1 MSSIDHA
8 RIDSSLITHH
18 SSLLRGEW
26 RTGNGPDVVLV
37 VDDDQDRVRDVFL
50 ATPGLLSRLL
60 TTPGDF
66 QDQAWRS
73 DMNVA
78 SDRDA
83 PSAWG
88 HLVIARAANGQV
100 ITMDPARFWEGV
112 YEWFRSRGVDYDTP
126 GQ

>member
-1 MSSIDHA
+1 VTNDRNGHA
-8 RIDSSLITHH
+8 GSAVVTQH
-18 SSLLRGEW
+18 STLRGEW
-26 RTGNGPDVVLV
+26 RTGNGPDVVLI
-37 VDDDQDRVRDVFL
+37 VDEDQDRVREVFL
-50 ATPGLLSRLL
+50 ATPGVLSKLL

-73 DMNVA
+73 DLSVDQ
-78 SDRDA
+78 DRRD

-88 HLVIARAANGQV
+88 NLVIARAASGQV
-100 ITMDPARFWEGV
+100 ITMDPERFWEGV

>member
-1 MSSIDHA
+1 MSSDINGHA
-8 RIDSSLITHH
+8 GSSLMDRRAT
-18 SSLLRGEW
+18 LRGEW
-26 RTGNGPDVVLV
+26 RSGNGPDVVLV
-37 VDDDQDRVRDVFL
+37 VDDDQNRVRDVFL
-50 ATPGLLSRLL
+50 ATPGVLSKLL

-78 SDRDA
+78 SDRKD
-83 PSAWG
+83 PTAWG
-88 HLVIARAANGQV
+88 NLVIARAANGQV
-100 ITMDPARFWEGV
+100 ITMDPARFWEGI